1 MKKAPVDL
9 MIEQWTQERPDL
21 DSSSLGVL
29 ARISRLARVAEDNAR
44 RILNKH
50 DLSDAEFH
58 LLAAIRTSPSPPS
71 PRNLLDQLMVTSGGL
86 TNRIDRLERA
96 GLVERAANPEDRRG
110 VLLQLSARGRE
121 VVDRVTTE
129 YLANQNSVLDA
140 ALDSREREQLAT
152 LLRKLLASLSA
163 ASADGRDIA
172 ARTAPGPAA
181 HA

>member
-44 RILNKH
+44 RILSRH
-50 DLSDAEFH
+50 ALSDAEFH
-58 LLAAIRTSPSPPS
+58 LLAAIRTSPAPPS

-86 TNRIDRLERA
+86 TNRIDRLEQA

-110 VLLQLSARGRE
+110 VLLRLSDRGRE
-121 VVDRVTTE
+121 LVDLVTTE
-129 YLANQNSVLDA
+129 YLANQNAILDG
-140 ALDSREREQLAT
+140 ALGLDEREQLAV
-152 LLRKLLASLSA
+152 LLRKLLATLA
-163 ASADGRDIA
+163 ALPSRA
-172 ARTAPGPAA
+172 AQTEQPTELLTV
-181 HA
+181 